1 MKNYTDV
8 EHGIVEESKER
19 PVLKVATFN
28 IVRNNEKEEI
38 GEIFDHILRYEPDVL
53 AIQGLTKQ
61 NCEAVFRIMKKSGY
75 SFSRF
80 DHTGAPRED
89 FEILFTKNAIPVLKK
104 EYTPFNKS
112 IQNRGLSKY
121 LITAGAHTNYPIN
134 VWIFTSKLEEGASG
148 NTIRKTQI
156 VDISAAADMS
166 AATAAKTPI
175 IFAGDTSI
183 PSWQSIDNA
192 YKCPSGWYDAWKE
205 RGTCENEKTSLHD
218 RMDQIWFTQ
227 KGACASDR
235 FTITD
240 FSRIR
245 ISTSDDVRA
254 GICATFTA

>member
-1 MKNYTDV
+1 MENFTNV
-8 EHGIVEESKER
+8 EHDIVEESKER

-38 GEIFDHILRYEPDVL
+38 VEIFDSILRYDPDVL
-53 AIQGLTKQ
+53 AVQGLTKQ
-61 NCEAVFRIMKKSGY
+61 NCEAVFRIMKKGGY

-80 DHTGAPRED
+80 DQTGAPRED

-112 IQNRGLSKY
+112 VQNRGLSKY
-121 LITAGAHTNYPIN
+121 LIMAGAHTNYPIN
-134 VWIFTSKLEEGASG
+134 VWIFTSKLDEGAEG
-148 NTIRKTQI
+148 NTIRKAQI
-156 VDISAAADMS
+156 VDISAAAAPVGLDVG
-166 AATAAKTPI
+166 TPA

-192 YKCPSGWYDAWKE
+192 YKCPNGWYDAWRE
-205 RGTCENEKTSLHD
+205 RGTFENEKTSLHD

-227 KGACASDR
+227 QSNNFA
-235 FTITD
+235 ITD

-254 GICATFTA
+254 GVCATFIA